1 MSPQTISS
9 VETALRRAREA
20 FTSWSAN
27 DVNARLDALARV
39 SERLSRLRGQL
50 IAAIHRQTAKPMDW
64 SEAEVDFCLSS
75 FKAYQPEFEKAFC
88 SEFLK
93 DATGVSEIRYRPLGV
108 VAVFSPF
115 NSPLECLQ
123 LGLLPALAAGNAV
136 VIKTSD
142 VAKEAVHIFASAFQA
157 ELGQVVQIVDGDGAV
172 GAALV
177 AGDIEMVVFT
187 GSEETGRKIA
197 EEAGRGLKRVILEL
211 GGKDPFIVLKDAEL
225 GDVVNSAVTSAF
237 GFGGQVCTA
246 GEQVWLEHPVYD
258 SFLNKVVAQAKAM
271 AASGGATL
279 ISPAACERVRSLI
292 EDAVSKGARLECGG
306 DLVDGDAHRFSPAV
320 LTGVNSSM
328 RVAREEIFGPV
339 MCVHSFTHEREV
351 IATLNNSHYA
361 LGASI
366 YGKDIERAR
375 RLAEKLPN
383 AVVGI
388 NRGCIG
394 VQGTPWFGARFS
406 GLGFLGSIE
415 GHRQFTSR
423 QVITT

>member
-1 MSPQTISS
+1 MSS
-9 VETALRRAREA
+9 VESALCLAREA
-20 FTSWSAN
+20 FNNWSVN

-39 SERLSRLRGQL
+39 SERLSRLRDHL
-50 IAAIHRQTAKPMDW
+50 IKTIHRETAKPTDW
-64 SEAEVDFCLSS
+64 CEAEVDFCISS
-75 FKAYQPEFEKAFC
+75 FAACRPEFETAFR
-88 SEFLK
+88 SEFFK
-93 DATGVSEIRYRPLGV
+93 DATGISEIRFRPLGV
-108 VAVFSPF
+108 VVVFSPF

-157 ELGQVVQIVDGDGAV
+157 ELGQVVQVVDGDGSV

-197 EEAGRGLKRVILEL
+197 EEAGRGLKRVVLEL
-211 GGKDPFIVLKDAEL
+211 GGKDPFIVLKDVEL
-225 GDVVNSAVTSAF
+225 TDVVHSAVTAAF
-237 GFGGQVCTA
+237 AFAGQVCTA
-246 GEQVWLEHPVYD
+246 GEQVWIERPIYD
-258 SFLNKVVAQAKAM
+258 SFLSQVVAQAKDM
-271 AASGGATL
+271 AASGGVRL
-279 ISPAACERVRSLI
+279 ISPSASRRVRSLI
-292 EDAVSKGARLECGG
+292 ADAVSKGARLECGG
-306 DLVDGDAHRFSPAV
+306 DVAIDDENRLSPAV
-320 LTGVNSSM
+320 LTGVDGSM

-339 MCVHSFTHEREV
+339 MCLHSFAHESEV
-351 IATLNNSHYA
+351 IAAMKDARYA
-361 LGASI
+361 LGASV

-388 NRGCIG
+388 NRGGIG
-394 VQGTPWFGARFS
+394 VQGTPWLGARSS

-415 GHRQFTSR
+415 GHRQFSSR